1 MVVSNQFHAVGIKK
15 SSVGNANFD
24 RLCALSPPRRHQKK
38 GRNVSVQVIHVSS
51 NIQETCNAF
60 KASCSKVFSLTT
72 WRLWTAGQRP
82 SAWAL
87 KHVYVF
93 VSVCFMVV
101 FAVLREFILVS
112 EDIYKLIQ
120 SLCIRQ
126 NLLHPA
132 AIYCIVRHSET
143 SLVVLDA
150 FGTLGSDCNPCKG
163 MIAAS
168 AMCGENHLWNLT
180 QRSRENPKNEQMN
193 VQSPATASSNS
204 SSSSTCRWGSL
215 RVMRGSLNNTKVTS
229 RKWKKIYISI
239 NSWTHQV

>member
-1 MVVSNQFHAVGIKK
+1 MVVSIQFHAVSIKK
-15 SSVGNANFD
+15 CSVGNANFD
-24 RLCALSPPRRHQKK
+24 GLCALSPPRRHQKT

-87 KHVYVF
+87 KHVYLF

-101 FAVLREFILVS
+101 FAVLREFILLS
-112 EDIYKLIQ
+112 QDIYIYIYRLIQ
-120 SLCIRQ
+120 SLSIRQ

-132 AIYCIVRHSET
+132 AIYCIVRRSET

-150 FGTLGSDCNPCKG
+150 FGTLGSDCNPCQG

-168 AMCGENHLWNLT
+168 GMCGEIISGIWPKDPG
-180 QRSRENPKNEQMN
+180 EN
-193 VQSPATASSNS
+193 
-204 SSSSTCRWGSL
+204 
-215 RVMRGSLNNTKVTS
+215 
-229 RKWKKIYISI
+229 
-239 NSWTHQV
+239 